1 MVTQDQIISLVNAR
15 MKKILDFA
23 ELAMKPEKYKK
34 FRKMTLDEFGK
45 SGLVKELERV
55 ARS

>member
-23 ELAMKPEKYKK
+23 ELAMKEDKFKK
-34 FRKMTLDEFGK
+34 FRTMTLDEFGK

-55 ARS
+55 MRS